1 MCVVE
6 TNMKIISTR
15 QAANTFGL
23 KILVHGPPGA
33 GKTRLCATTGDLGR
47 TLIISVEGGLLSV
60 RDWDID
66 VVQVRTIDDVYEVF
80 EYLKKEGDAYTWVC
94 LDSISEIAE
103 IVLAGEK
110 LRNRDARRA
119 YGEMADTVFDLIRG
133 FRNLNCHVLMTAK
146 QGREEIDGRTLHG
159 PLLPGRQLTLNV
171 AYLFDEVFALRV
183 ETNSEGEIIR
193 VLQTGRSRSYDAKDR
208 SGSLNM
214 FEDADLAA
222 VAAKIQAKHAHL
234 DAEEAAVEE
243 EEPEV
248 TQVPEEPSE
257 PEIEQVP
264 VELSAPVIEPVAA
277 QQPLTASNQD
287 AVPAVMTAKENPQGN
302 NGPDISPVKG
312 TQRAPVAKAKRRPKP
327 VIEPK
332 TRVATPALAKD
343 ATRTNVSASG
353 STRLPGAQAELR
365 RAHLRRQL
373 FMLLK
378 EGKFDNEQI
387 TSYILARCALEFGVG
402 TIQDVPVKVLE
413 LWAKEL
419 EEFEPRGRG
428 KRPSERKAHVLQML
442 KKYDVW
448 KRAA

>member
-1 MCVVE
+1 
-6 TNMKIISTR
+6 MKIISTK

-33 GKTRLCATTGDLGR
+33 GKTRLCATTGDLER

-66 VVQVRTIDDVYEVF
+66 VVQVRTIDDVYEVYEF
-80 EYLKKEGDAYTWVC
+80 LKGPDHDYTWVC

-146 QGREEIDGRTLHG
+146 QGREEIDGRTLHT

-183 ETNSEGEIIR
+183 ETNSEGEVIR

-214 FEDADLAA
+214 FEEADLAA
-222 VAAKIQAKHAHL
+222 VAAKIQAKHA
-234 DAEEAAVEE
+234 DEPPAQDTESEQSSEQTPEQPTVTAASAAPDVSKE
-243 EEPEV
+243 
-248 TQVPEEPSE
+248 
-257 PEIEQVP
+257 
-264 VELSAPVIEPVAA
+264 SAPALKQVQASVAA
-277 QQPLTASNQD
+277 APTPN
-287 AVPAVMTAKENPQGN
+287 PAGN
-302 NGPDISPVKG
+302 HGPDISPVKG
-312 TQRAPVAKAKRRPKP
+312 PQPAPKPRAKRPKKP
-327 VIEPK
+327 IEPK
-332 TRVATPALAKD
+332 ARVATPELA
-343 ATRTNVSASG
+343 AQPTRTNVAAQG
-353 STRLPGAQAELR
+353 SNRLPEAQAQMR

-378 EGKFDNEQI
+378 EGKFDNQQI

-428 KRPSERKAHVLQML
+428 KRPSERTAHVLQTL
-442 KKYDVW
+442 KRYDAW
-448 KRAA
+448 KQAA

>member
-1 MCVVE
+1 
-6 TNMKIISTR
+6 MKIISTR

-33 GKTRLCATTGDLGR
+33 GKTRLCATTGDLDR

-80 EYLKKEGDAYTWVC
+80 EYLRKGEHEYTWVC

-146 QGREEIDGRTLHG
+146 QGREEVDGRTLHT

-222 VAAKIQAKHAHL
+222 VASKIQAKHDHI
-234 DAEEAAVEE
+234 DAQEDAAA
-243 EEPEV
+243 
-248 TQVPEEPSE
+248 PEEDATE
-257 PEIEQVP
+257 DA
-264 VELSAPVIEPVAA
+264 APAVIEAGAQPQAA
-277 QQPLTASNQD
+277 SGAPAGAALAASNQD
-287 AVPAVMTAKENPQGN
+287 EAATSASVKERPQGSD
-302 NGPDISPVKG
+302 GPDISPVKG
-312 TQRAPVAKAKRRPKP
+312 ATPAPTPKVKRPKKAM
-327 VIEPK
+327 EPK
-332 TRVATPALAKD
+332 ARVATPALAEA
-343 ATRTNVSASG
+343 ATRTNVSDQG
-353 STRLPGAQAELR
+353 SNRLPEAQAELR

-378 EGKFDNEQI
+378 EGKFDNTQI

-419 EEFEPRGRG
+419 EEYEPRGRG
-428 KRPSERKAHVLQML
+428 KRPSERKAHVLQTL
-442 KKYDVW
+442 KRYDAW
-448 KRAA
+448 KQVA